1 MILQALLVTK
11 DEPTAET
18 LIQVLSQ
25 FGVAVDR
32 SNAAD
37 VAVARLAEER
47 FDQVIVDFDDPEAA
61 SLLLEGCRR
70 LVGPD
75 RKPPVTVALLHDASQ
90 IRSIL
95 GAGAHFILTKPVSP
109 EQAQTTLR
117 AATAMLK
124 RERRQSLRVAV
135 QAAASIHMDD
145 HSTVE
150 GILLDLSTGGVDVLA
165 AKPLPSG
172 TMVRISF
179 QLPEGAGIEGDAEV
193 AWSIANG
200 QTGFRFLDM
209 DPKMRGEMGDWL
221 SARSQDA
228 LPEEPD
234 AVTQCKLTDLSLGG
248 CYVQTESP
256 FPQSSAVDLCLR
268 AAGME
273 IHAEG
278 LVRVMHPGHGMGI
291 EFPART
297 EEQRKSVGD
306 FIEFLTGQPGA
317 TPQLETSPRSLVA
330 NAVDL
335 SPTANTETDADD
347 PLLELLRTGP
357 ALEEE
362 AFLAELQRQRN
373 PVAAD
378 QSEPIVVSPEA
389 LSPALPDPRKNRE
402 PDRHPV
408 FSAALAPG
416 CRLHLVD
423 PRLRHHS
430 C

>member
-1 MILQALLVTK
+1 
-11 DEPTAET
+11 
-18 LIQVLSQ
+18 
-25 FGVAVDR
+25 
-32 SNAAD
+32 
-37 VAVARLAEER
+37 
-47 FDQVIVDFDDPEAA
+47 
-61 SLLLEGCRR
+61 
-70 LVGPD
+70 
-75 RKPPVTVALLHDASQ
+75 
-90 IRSIL
+90 
-95 GAGAHFILTKPVSP
+95 
-109 EQAQTTLR
+109 
-117 AATAMLK
+117 
-124 RERRQSLRVAV
+124 
-135 QAAASIHMDD
+135 
-145 HSTVE
+145 
-150 GILLDLSTGGVDVLA
+150 
-165 AKPLPSG
+165 
-172 TMVRISF
+172 MVRISF
-179 QLPEGAGIEGDAEV
+179 QLPDGAGIEGDAEV

-200 QTGFRFLDM
+200 QTGLRFLDM

-335 SPTANTETDADD
+335 SRTASAETDADD

-373 PVAAD
+373 PVAAN
-378 QSEPIVVSPEA
+378 Q
-389 LSPALPDPRKNRE
+389 
-402 PDRHPV
+402 
-408 FSAALAPG
+408 
-416 CRLHLVD
+416 
-423 PRLRHHS
+423 
-430 C
+430 